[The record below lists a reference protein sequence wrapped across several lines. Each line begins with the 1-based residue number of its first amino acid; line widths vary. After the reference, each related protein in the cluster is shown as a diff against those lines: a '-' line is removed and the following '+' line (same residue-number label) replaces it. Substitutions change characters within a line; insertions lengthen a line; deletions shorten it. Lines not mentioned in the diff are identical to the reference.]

1 MIYLDTHVVVWLYM
15 GDLSKLSSHARDVI
29 REHELRISPMVILEL
44 GYLHE
49 IGRLTTFPK
58 IITDFLN
65 EAVGLNVCNVPFEDI
80 IISAMTQIWTR
91 DPFDRIIVGHAAHQ
105 QCVLV
110 TKDEKIREHYSRAV
124 W

>member
-1 MIYLDTHVVVWLYM
+1 MIYLDTHVAVWLYM
-15 GDLSKLSSHARDVI
+15 GESSRLSSRARDVI

-44 GYLHE
+44 AYLHE

-58 IITDFLN
+58 IITGFLN
-65 EAVGLNVCNVPFEDI
+65 HAVGLDVCHAPFEDI
-80 IISAMTQIWTR
+80 IISAMTQTWTR

-105 QCVLV
+105 ECVLV
-110 TKDEKIREHYSRAV
+110 TKDEMIREHYTRAV